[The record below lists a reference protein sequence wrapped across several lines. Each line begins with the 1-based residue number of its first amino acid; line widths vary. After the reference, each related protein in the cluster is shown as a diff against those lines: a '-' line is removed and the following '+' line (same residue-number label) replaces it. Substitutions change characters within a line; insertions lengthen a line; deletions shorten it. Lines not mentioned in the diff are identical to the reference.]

1 MNRKGPADAASAT
14 RRLRGVPSG
23 GKTQTGDT
31 PCRLAVAAR
40 PALFC
45 EVLSLKLHEEP
56 DLEVAGVA
64 RDEDE
69 ARALLAREHPQV
81 LVFDYEGLG
90 PGSEAAVRRLRRVA
104 RGTRILVLATRSSQE
119 TLERMLRAGA
129 AGLVGKQQ
137 TFETLVRAIRA
148 VARGELWANR
158 AAAAQVVEDLTGP
171 SRSSTF
177 DVRLTARE
185 REIVQ
190 AVGLGGRNRDIGD
203 RLHISEKTV
212 KSHLNSIFRK
222 LQVDNRFAA
231 GLYSIDGRRES
242 GTS

>member
-1 MNRKGPADAASAT
+1 
-14 RRLRGVPSG
+14 
-23 GKTQTGDT
+23 
-31 PCRLAVAAR
+31 
-40 PALFC
+40 
-45 EVLSLKLHEEP
+45 
-56 DLEVAGVA
+56 
-64 RDEDE
+64 
-69 ARALLAREHPQV
+69 
-81 LVFDYEGLG
+81 
-90 PGSEAAVRRLRRVA
+90 
-104 RGTRILVLATRSSQE
+104 
-119 TLERMLRAGA
+119 MLRAGA

-158 AAAAQVVEDLTGP
+158 AAAAQVVEDLAGS

>member
-23 GKTQTGDT
+23 GKTRSGDAH
-31 PCRLAVAAR
+31 CRIAVAAR

-45 EVLSLKLHEEP
+45 EVLAFKLNDEP
-56 DLEVAGVA
+56 DLEVVGAA

-69 ARALLAREHPQV
+69 VRALLGREHPQV
-81 LVFDYEGLG
+81 LVLDYEGFG

-137 TFETLVRAIRA
+137 KFETLVRAIHA
-148 VARGELWANR
+148 VGRGELWANR
-158 AAAAQVVEDLTGP
+158 AAAAHIVEDLTAP

-185 REIVQ
+185 RQIIQ
-190 AVGLGGRNRDIGD
+190 AVGLGVRNRDIGD

-231 GLYSIDGRRES
+231 GLYSLDWRKES
-242 GTS
+242 ESP

>member
-1 MNRKGPADAASAT
+1 M
-14 RRLRGVPSG
+14 L
-23 GKTQTGDT
+23 
-31 PCRLAVAAR
+31 
-40 PALFC
+40 
-45 EVLSLKLHEEP
+45 
-56 DLEVAGVA
+56 
-64 RDEDE
+64 
-69 ARALLAREHPQV
+69 
-81 LVFDYEGLG
+81 
-90 PGSEAAVRRLRRVA
+90 
-104 RGTRILVLATRSSQE
+104 TRILVLATRSSQE

-137 TFETLVRAIRA
+137 TFETLVRAIHA

-231 GLYSIDGRRES
+231 GLYSIDWRRET